1 MNTVIKEAVWIW
13 IICGIIDN
21 MKKTKNTIYE
31 YLEGRFNYCQN
42 ILWEDVIYK
51 IDNEFKN
58 FSYKLL
64 VEKRQAPTFVLHN
77 SYLPGSLN
85 PIFERVNN
93 EMNTKVLHIYTSFG
107 SNSPTFGKHKDS
119 MDVLII
125 QSIGQIKYKIDDD
138 NTMNSDIITL
148 NSGDGIIIKKGVYH
162 TPIIEEPRVTL
173 SFSWE

>member
-1 MNTVIKEAVWIW
+1 MR
-13 IICGIIDN
+13 
-21 MKKTKNTIYE
+21 KTENIIYE
-31 YLEGRFNYCQN
+31 YLEGRFSYCQN

-77 SYLPGSLN
+77 SYLPGSLK

-93 EMNTKVLHIYTSFG
+93 EMNTKVLHVYTSFG
-107 SNSPTFGKHKDS
+107 SNSPTFGRHKDS

-138 NTMNSDIITL
+138 NTMHSDMVTL
-148 NSGDGIIIKKGVYH
+148 KSGDGIIIKKGVYH

>member
-1 MNTVIKEAVWIW
+1 MWIW
-13 IICGIIDN
+13 IICGIIDS

-77 SYLPGSLN
+77 SYLPGYLN

-107 SNSPTFGKHKDS
+107 SNSPTFGRHKDS